1 MLPHSA
7 EAQDTLGWAFY
18 QQGLAVHALSAFE
31 RAVELAPNNPVYH
44 YHLGLAHLKA
54 GNEARG
60 RASLR
65 RALEIKSDFAGA
77 EEARRMLAQT
87 N

>member
-1 MLPHSA
+1 M
-7 EAQDTLGWAFY
+7 
-18 QQGLAVHALSAFE
+18 
-31 RAVELAPNNPVYH
+31 APNNAVYH

-54 GNEARG
+54 GNESRG
-60 RASLR
+60 RAALR

-77 EEARRMLAQT
+77 EDARRMLAQT